1 MSSSSSNKQPLM
13 VDRPATAS
21 TLCTVSSGQSFLTS
35 LLPTS
40 VGNATKVFDVDSG
53 LTDTAI
59 SGAYIDEIFFRYTKK
74 VIQKI
79 DAVTPPTGT
88 YSANSTTC
96 TVTLSTGH
104 NLTPG
109 QSVFLDF
116 KTYSSGVVPKDDEFT
131 VLDTVNFTSTTF
143 DVTIPSLG
151 GTITGNVDISL
162 PTDFCFYLVSTG
174 TVTNI
179 NQFFPLFI
187 ASIDSSQSYY
197 SLTLN
202 EILPLINHPTVQAG
216 SNFGSANNEI
226 APKQRGLMLKRG
238 QALYVAASG
247 STALTNGFYCNVQG
261 GFY

>member
-1 MSSSSSNKQPLM
+1 M
-13 VDRPATAS
+13 VDRPATTS
-21 TLCTVSSGQSFLTS
+21 TLVTVSSGQSFLTS
-35 LLPTS
+35 LIPTS
-40 VGNATKVFDVDSG
+40 VGNATKVFDVDSA

-59 SGAYIDEIFFRYTKK
+59 SGAYIDEIFFRYTKR
-74 VIQKI
+74 VLQTI
-79 DAVTPPTGT
+79 DAVTASTGT

-96 TVTLSTGH
+96 TVTLSSGH
-104 NLTPG
+104 NLEIG
-109 QSVFLDF
+109 QNVFLDF
-116 KTYSSGVVPKDDEFT
+116 KTYSSGTVPKDDTFT

-162 PTDFCFYLVSTG
+162 PTDFCFYLVDTG
-174 TVTNI
+174 TVTNV
-179 NQFFPLFI
+179 NQFFPLFVS
-187 ASIDSSQSYY
+187 SIDSSQQSY

-202 EILPLINHPTVQAG
+202 EILPFINHPTVQAG
-216 SNFGSANNEI
+216 ANFASANNEV

-247 STALTNGFYCNVQG
+247 ATALTNGFFCNVQG

>member
-1 MSSSSSNKQPLM
+1 M
-13 VDRPATAS
+13 VDRPATTS

-35 LLPTS
+35 LLPTA
-40 VGNATKVFDVDSG
+40 VGNATKVFDVDSA

-59 SGAYIDEIFFRYTKK
+59 SGAYVDEIFLRYTKR
-74 VIQKI
+74 VIQKV
-79 DAVTPPTGT
+79 DAKATTAGT

-96 TVTLSTGH
+96 TVTISGGH
-104 NLTPG
+104 NLEIG

-116 KTYSSGVVPKDDEFT
+116 STYSSGTVPKDDNFT
-131 VLDTVNFTSTTF
+131 VIDSTNFTATTF

-151 GTITGNVDISL
+151 GTITGNVNVSL
-162 PTDFCFYLVSTG
+162 PTDFCFYLVNTG
-174 TVTNI
+174 TVTNV
-179 NQFFPLFI
+179 NQFFPLFV
-187 ASIDSSQSYY
+187 ASVDCSQQSY

-202 EILPLINHPTVQAG
+202 EILPFINHPTVQAG
-216 SNFGSANNEI
+216 SNFASANNEV

-247 STALTNGFYCNVQG
+247 ATALTNGFFCNVQG

>member
-1 MSSSSSNKQPLM
+1 M

-35 LLPTS
+35 LIPTS
-40 VGNATKVFDVDSG
+40 VGGATKVFDVDSA

-59 SGAYIDEIFFRYTKK
+59 SGAYVDEIFFRYTKK
-74 VIQKI
+74 VLRAI
-79 DAVTPPTGT
+79 DAVTAPTGT

-104 NLTPG
+104 NLEIG
-109 QSVFLDF
+109 QNVFLDF
-116 KTYSSGVVPKDDEFT
+116 KTYSSGTVPKDDTFT

-162 PTDFCFYLVSTG
+162 PIDFCFYLVNTG

-179 NQFFPLFI
+179 NQFFPLFV
-187 ASIDSSQSYY
+187 ASIPSTAGFQTY

-202 EILPLINHPTVQAG
+202 KDLPLINHPVVQAG
-216 SNFGSANNEI
+216 SNFTSANSEV

>member
-1 MSSSSSNKQPLM
+1 M

-35 LLPTS
+35 LIPTS
-40 VGNATKVFDVDSG
+40 VGGATKVFDVDSA

-59 SGAYIDEIFFRYTKK
+59 SGAYVDEIFFRYTKK
-74 VIQKI
+74 VLRAI
-79 DAVTPPTGT
+79 DAVTAPTGT

-96 TVTLSTGH
+96 TVTLAAGH
-104 NLTPG
+104 NLEIG
-109 QSVFLDF
+109 QKVFLDF
-116 KTYSSGVVPKDDEFT
+116 KTYSSGAVPKDGEFT

-162 PTDFCFYLVSTG
+162 PTDFCFYLVNTG
-174 TVTNI
+174 TITNI
-179 NQFFPLFI
+179 TQFFPLFV
-187 ASIDSSQSYY
+187 ASIDSSQQYY

-226 APKQRGLMLKRG
+226 APKPRGLMLKRG

-247 STALTNGFYCNVQG
+247 ANALTNGFYCNVQG

>member
-1 MSSSSSNKQPLM
+1 M
-13 VDRPATAS
+13 VDRPATTS
-21 TLCTVSSGQSFLTS
+21 SLGTVSSGQSFLTS
-35 LLPTS
+35 LIPTS
-40 VGNATKVFDVDSG
+40 VGNATKVFDVDSA

-59 SGAYIDEIFFRYTKK
+59 SGAYIDEIFFRYTKR
-74 VIQKI
+74 VLQKI
-79 DAVTPPTGT
+79 DAVTVPTGT

-96 TVTLSTGH
+96 TVTLSSGH
-104 NLTPG
+104 NLEIG
-109 QSVFLDF
+109 QNVFLDF
-116 KTYSSGVVPKDDEFT
+116 KTYSSGTVPKDDTFT

-162 PTDFCFYLVSTG
+162 PTDFCFYLVNTG

-179 NQFFPLFI
+179 NQFFPLFV
-187 ASIDSSQSYY
+187 ASIDCSQQSY
-197 SLTLN
+197 SLS
-202 EILPLINHPTVQAG
+202 EQKILPFINHPTVQAG
-216 SNFGSANNEI
+216 ANFGSANNAL

-247 STALTNGFYCNVQG
+247 ANALTNGFYCNVQG